1 MGLNNTPI
9 FAIMTKQM
17 AWLTQRQEVLA
28 QNIANSDTPGY
39 RPQDLVPLKFRDL
52 LRPTTL
58 RGMPMK
64 QTSGGHISATRQSSG
79 FRGAKQKQTY
89 ETAPDGNAVV
99 IEEQLMKVSENMGS
113 YRLVTN
119 LYRKHVNMIRIAL
132 GTGR

>member
-1 MGLNNTPI
+1 MGLNNLPI
-9 FAIMTKQM
+9 FAIMNKQM
-17 AWLTQRQEVLA
+17 AWLTKRQEVLA
-28 QNIANSDTPGY
+28 QNIANADTPGY

-52 LRPTTL
+52 LRPTML
-58 RGMPMK
+58 RGMEMK
-64 QTSGGHISATRQSSG
+64 QTSGAHISATQRRSA
-79 FRGAKQKQTY
+79 FRGATQKETY

-113 YRLVTN
+113 YQLVTN

>member
-1 MGLNNTPI
+1 MGLNNLPI

-17 AWLTQRQEVLA
+17 AWLTKRQEVLA

-39 RPQDLVPLKFRDL
+39 RPQDLIPLKFRDL
-52 LRPTTL
+52 LRPMQ
-58 RGMPMK
+58 RGLEMK
-64 QTSGGHISATRQSSG
+64 QTSGAHIAQTLRRSA
-79 FRGAKQKQTY
+79 FRDAKQKETY

-99 IEEQLMKVSENMGS
+99 IEEQLLKVSANQGS

>member
-1 MGLNNTPI
+1 MGLSNLPI

-39 RPQDLVPLKFRDL
+39 RPRDLVPLKFRDL
-52 LRPTTL
+52 LRPTVL
-58 RGMPMK
+58 RGMAMK
-64 QTSGGHISATRQSSG
+64 QTSSAHISATQRRTG
-79 FRGAKQKQTY
+79 FRGATQKQTY